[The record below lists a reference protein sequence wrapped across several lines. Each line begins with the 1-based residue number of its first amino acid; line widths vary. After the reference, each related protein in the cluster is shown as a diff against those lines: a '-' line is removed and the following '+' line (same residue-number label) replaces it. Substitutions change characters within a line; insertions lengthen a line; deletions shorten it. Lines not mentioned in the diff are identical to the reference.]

1 MRNIFWQLC
10 MGYTWTLLKLTFF
23 FYCSELLQG
32 YENDL
37 VNEEY
42 LLAALD
48 GVDLKDITH
57 VNILLFLFRSA
68 ARL

>member
-1 MRNIFWQLC
+1 M
-10 MGYTWTLLKLTFF
+10 LTFF
-23 FYCSELLQG
+23 FFCSDLLQG

-48 GVDLKDITH
+48 RVDLKDITQ
-57 VNILLFLFRSA
+57 VNILLFLFRPA